1 MTPRQKF
8 TTSQLADAATVGPQ
22 TLRYYE
28 RRGLLPEPP
37 RTTGGHRIYGA
48 EHLQRLLFIQR
59 AQGLGFRLLEIQE
72 MLVLGSPSAEGVE
85 KSAEMLI
92 RAIDEKL
99 AALKSMRRS
108 LERILSDGADPDM
121 GMDSGLPEALY
132 TETV

>member
-1 MTPRQKF
+1 MKSLPKF

-37 RTTGGHRIYGA
+37 RTAGGHRIYGT

-59 AQGLGFRLLEIQE
+59 AQGLGFRLTEIQE
-72 MLVLGSPSAEGVE
+72 MLSLGGPRSATFDEVTE
-85 KSAEMLI
+85 TLML
-92 RAIDEKL
+92 AIDEKL
-99 AALKSMRRS
+99 TALHSMRRS
-108 LERILSDGADPDM
+108 LERLRSGELAEGETDGLLGP
-121 GMDSGLPEALY
+121 LY